1 MNMKCEVIRD
11 LLPLY
16 VDGVVSEESRK
27 LIEEH
32 LAECAD
38 CREYCNMLQEEIPDT
53 EDMQFAD
60 ENASLRKIK
69 RKIMLNRLLAIMVTI
84 GFAIAALA
92 FVGAMK
98 PAKYEGTLEENLAY
112 TVPSG
117 YEEAAT
123 SSADPENYKRYVRES
138 AEYKETILI
147 YYNGLMNSDFIS
159 SKDIINVDPSTEVEI
174 NTYDWNT
181 DDSNELYC
189 MIQHDGESYVVEYK
203 CKQKNKENYYSS
215 CSKEQQSDILAF
227 IKTFDYHRPVQAGGN
242 IFSRL
247 HHNYGTGGCI
257 VLLLTL
263 LIFISLPIAIG
274 ISSAIGSKGG
284 DDDAVISSRDLHE
297 SMNRERK
304 AKGESSLPSIN
315 NVQGISSNNLAR
327 RDHSWSSVPD
337 FFIKLFRKK

>member
-32 LAECAD
+32 LSECAD
-38 CREYCNMLQEEIPDT
+38 CREYCSMLQEEFPDA
-53 EDMQFAD
+53 EEMQFAD
-60 ENASLRKIK
+60 ETASLKRIK
-69 RKIMLNRLLAIMVTI
+69 RKIMLNRVLAIMITI

-92 FVGAMK
+92 VVGAMRLTE
-98 PAKYEGTLEENLAY
+98 YDGTLDENLSY

-117 YEEAAT
+117 FEEVST
-123 SSADPENYKRYVRES
+123 TSADPENYKQFVRES
-138 AEYKETILI
+138 AEYKETILV
-147 YYNGLMNSDFIS
+147 YYNGLMDSDFIS

-174 NTYDWNT
+174 NTYDWDT
-181 DDSNELYC
+181 DESNELYC
-189 MIQHDGESYVVEYK
+189 IIQHEDESYGVEYK

-215 CSKEQQSDILAF
+215 CSKEQQDDILAF
-227 IKTFDYHRPVQAGGN
+227 IKTFDYHRPVHAGGN

-263 LIFISLPIAIG
+263 LIFIGLPIAIG
-274 ISSAIGSKGG
+274 ISSAIGSKEGV
-284 DDDAVISSRDLHE
+284 DNAVISSRDLHE

-304 AKGESSLPSIN
+304 AKGESTLPSIN
-315 NVQGISSNNLAR
+315 NVQGVSSNNLAR